1 MKLDLK
7 NTTNYLALEEIFY
20 DFEGTNNKINL
31 NLHETT

>member
-7 NTTNYLALEEIFY
+7 NTTNYLALEEIFH
-20 DFEGTNNKINL
+20 DFEGTNNKVNL